1 MFRGS
6 ATARI
11 DEKGRLKIPTAFR
24 KDLADRYGREI
35 FITSI
40 EGKSAL
46 VYPLAVWQEIED
58 RLAAMPKTNQVK
70 QRYLERV
77 SYFGQQ
83 TRVDAQGRVVIPQPL
98 RERAAMAGEV
108 VVSARL
114 DHLEVWNR
122 ERLDKRFEDQPFAEE
137 DFEYLSD
144 QGI

>member
-24 KDLADRYGREI
+24 KDLVERYGREI
-35 FITSI
+35 FITSVH
-40 EGKSAL
+40 GTSAL
-46 VYPLAVWQEIED
+46 VYPLLVWQEIED
-58 RLAAMPKTNQVK
+58 RLAEMPKTNQVK

-83 TRVDAQGRVVIPQPL
+83 AQVDAQGRVVVPQPL

-122 ERLDKRFEDQPFAEE
+122 ERLDKRFEEQPFAEE

>member
-24 KDLADRYGREI
+24 KDLAERYGREI

-40 EGKSAL
+40 QGTSAL
-46 VYPLAVWQEIED
+46 IYPLTVWQEVED
-58 RLAAMPKTNQVK
+58 RLSEMPKTNQVK

-98 RERAAMAGEV
+98 RDRAAMAGEV